1 MMQNSNVAT
10 ASVATSSQSG
20 RIIALAASALIGL
33 GVVFAVGLAQANA
46 LHDAAHD
53 VRHANGFPCH

>member
-1 MMQNSNVAT
+1 MNQNTAMT
-10 ASVATSSQSG
+10 ASRAVPQSG
-20 RIIALAASALIGL
+20 SAVALLLSALFGL
-33 GVVFAVGLAQANA
+33 GMVFAVGMAQADA

>member
-1 MMQNSNVAT
+1 MIQNETLAAPVSASSKT
-10 ASVATSSQSG
+10 GLAALLLSVAF
-20 RIIALAASALIGL
+20 
-33 GVVFAVGLAQANA
+33 GVGVIFAVGLAQADA

>member
-1 MMQNSNVAT
+1 MNQNHTLAEPAITSQTNGVA
-10 ASVATSSQSG
+10 ALLLSVVFG
-20 RIIALAASALIGL
+20 F
-33 GVVFAVGLAQANA
+33 GVIFAVGLAQADA

>member
-1 MMQNSNVAT
+1 MMIKSNTLAAPVT
-10 ASVATSSQSG
+10 ASSKAG
-20 RIIALAASALIGL
+20 LAALLLSAVFGF
-33 GVVFAVGLAQANA
+33 GVIFAVGLAQADA